1 MKSRAK
7 KKQTK
12 TRLTDL
18 PYDSVVSLIL
28 NSFTRQRR
36 RHFIVPTVWSYWR
49 IPFHCFVDC
58 KTVGKFIWQ
67 HHWLV
72 HKHTI
77 LLITIRTRFI
87 RRSRIST
94 ATDGNEDGDK
104 KEKQKTKCAEYEK
117 RTSVSLH
124 SNTVQLLYAAAVAC
138 VLSLCAFNEIRCHDS
153 ESLMSNVFTN

>member
-104 KEKQKTKCAEYEK
+104 KEKKKQNAQ
-117 RTSVSLH
+117 
-124 SNTVQLLYAAAVAC
+124 NTRNEPQSACTVILFSCCMLLLLPVCCPCVPSMRYAAMIP
-138 VLSLCAFNEIRCHDS
+138 NH
-153 ESLMSNVFTN
+153 